1 MLPRRPTGASSC
13 LEDWKNR
20 GRHRKGVHY
29 QKMIQK
35 VLKKYI
41 GFCLA
46 AALAA
51 FVLPICAQAADRSCV
66 VSIPVEVEETADFA
80 ADESFTIVLEA
91 VGEDVPMPEQKEIIV
106 KVGEKAEFGPIT
118 YTIPEDYQY
127 RVYQKTGN
135 NKNFTY
141 DKSIYIVTVRVVNDG
156 MGGLAAE
163 IWAIQDGSQNK
174 TDKISF
180 ENIWTQPAVKTQV
193 KTGDSTNPG
202 VLAAI
207 ALCAAAV
214 AAVSWAARRKKL

>member
-1 MLPRRPTGASSC
+1 
-13 LEDWKNR
+13 
-20 GRHRKGVHY
+20 
-29 QKMIQK
+29 MIQK

-66 VSIPVEVEETADFA
+66 VSIPVEVEETADSA

-91 VGEDVPMPEQKEIIV
+91 VGEDVPMPEQKEITV
-106 KVGEKAEFGPIT
+106 KAGEKAEFGPIT

-141 DKSIYIVTVRVVNDG
+141 DKSVYSVTVRVVNDG

-180 ENIWTQPAVKTQV
+180 ENIWTQPVVKTQV

-207 ALCAAAV
+207 ALCAAAA
-214 AAVSWAARRKKL
+214 AAVAWAARRKKL